1 MVGDDLIKQIRKT
14 KSSIKQL
21 VVPGM
26 LFENMGITYFGPIPG
41 HNIPALCRAL
51 REARKVEG
59 PVLLHVMTEK
69 GKGYEPAEK
78 RPDTVYIVIE
88 QNERFYGMLRRQFQG
103 MPGVV
108 LVHGDAGDVCR
119 FLNEQGFGHADYIIS
134 GLPFTSLPEQASRRI
149 LAQTRKAIG
158 EEGVFVTFQY
168 TLLRKKFL
176 ERYFRI
182 QRTVRVWCNLP
193 PAYVLQM
200 RLKCSRKGNPSA
212 RQPQGMDFPA
222 AMML

>member
-1 MVGDDLIKQIRKT
+1 
-14 KSSIKQL
+14 
-21 VVPGM
+21 M
-26 LFENMGITYFGPIPG
+26 LRF
-41 HNIPALCRAL
+41 L
-51 REARKVEG
+51 REYIKTPNTIGAIAPSSRRLAAAMTDAIDFGRARCIVEYG
-59 PVLLHVMTEK
+59 AGTGVFTRQV
-69 GKGYEPAEK
+69 AARK

-88 QNERFYGMLRRQFQG
+88 KNERFYEMLLRQFQG
-103 MPGVV
+103 MPGVA

-119 FLNEQGFGHADYIIS
+119 FLNEHRIGHADYIIS

-176 ERYFRI
+176 ESYFCI
-182 QRTVRVWCNLP
+182 QRIVRVWRNLP

-200 RLKCSRKGNPSA
+200 RPECSRKGNLSA
-212 RQPQGMDFPA
+212 RQP
-222 AMML
+222 

>member
-1 MVGDDLIKQIRKT
+1 
-14 KSSIKQL
+14 
-21 VVPGM
+21 M
-26 LFENMGITYFGPIPG
+26 LRF
-41 HNIPALCRAL
+41 L
-51 REARKVEG
+51 REYIKTPNTIGAIAPSSRRLAAAMTDVIDFRRARCIVEYG
-59 PVLLHVMTEK
+59 AGTGVFTREVA
-69 GKGYEPAEK
+69 AEK